1 MDGEPYF
8 HVLLVMSLLEG
19 MFPEESLVLSVSVVE
34 VE

>member
-19 MFPEESLVLSVSVVE
+19 MLLEESLVLSMSVVE
-34 VE
+34 VK